1 MFRLRLNPTT
11 AKRLKRFRR
20 TRRAWW
26 SFWLLGGIFVLSL
39 GVDFLANDKP
49 LVVSYDGKLYF
60 PVFRYFPEDTFTGS
74 GRRTRPDYKEIAR
87 SEAFAG
93 SWRNWM
99 LFPPIPF
106 GPAEKISPDAVEAP
120 DRVLVTVEKRPR
132 VASLNVDAAGKI
144 VQSLGAA
151 VFFGGGTDAEV
162 AGRPLREAYP
172 YGDEVAEAI
181 AGRMANREMPEA
193 AFPAGVPGVEIAFSA
208 FRPRS
213 RPPTSVRVGLRD
225 RVEGPEARVERFA
238 FGPGGE
244 MESASAA
251 AFWERIPEADR
262 ERLRSAVRERFEVS
276 QDTPVAPLAFAMPDG
291 NYQAKLERETVFFPF
306 RPVKHHPMGIDS
318 SGRDVFVQILYATRV
333 SLLFGIA
340 LVVGTEIL
348 GVVVGAVQGYFGGRL
363 DMFGQR
369 FIEIWES
376 LPFLYV
382 MMLLGSVFGRGF
394 FVLLVAYGI
403 FNWVGISY
411 YIRGEFLK
419 LRKLPFVESARVM
432 GIPRWKIM
440 FRHILPNALVPLI
453 TFFPFSLVGAI
464 GSLAALDFLGFGL
477 PPGTPSWGQLLS
489 QGQEFPYAWWLILY
503 PTLALFVVILLGV
516 FVGEGV
522 RNAFDP
528 RSHSK
533 LQ

>member
-11 AKRLKRFRR
+11 QKRLQRFRK

-26 SFWLLGGIFVLSL
+26 SFWILAVLFALSL
-39 GVDFLANDKP
+39 GVDFIANDKP
-49 LVVSYDGKLYF
+49 LLVSYDGKFFLPIF
-60 PVFRYFPEDTFTGS
+60 HYFPEDTFTGS
-74 GRRTRPDYKEIAR
+74 GQMTRPDYKKIAA
-87 SEAFAG
+87 SEAFAK

-99 LFPPIPF
+99 IFPPIRF
-106 GPAEKISPDAVEAP
+106 GPSEKISPDAVETP
-120 DRVLVTVEKRPR
+120 DRVLVRVTKRPR
-132 VASLNVDAAGKI
+132 VASLNVDGQGKI
-144 VQSLGAA
+144 IQSLGGG
-151 VFFGGGTDAEV
+151 VFFGAVPDASLPGK
-162 AGRPLREAYP
+162 ALDAAFP
-172 YGDEVAEAI
+172 YGDGVRKAI
-181 AGRMANREMPEA
+181 EGRMANQEMPEA
-193 AFPAGVPGVEIAFSA
+193 AFPSGVNGVEIAFTA

-213 RPPTSVRVGLRD
+213 RPPVSVRLTLRD
-225 RVEGPEARVERFA
+225 AATAGEGDLRKFFFDSQGALEN
-238 FGPGGE
+238 
-244 MESASAA
+244 SSD
-251 AFWERIPEADR
+251 FWRAIPEA
-262 ERLRSAVRERFEVS
+262 ERTRIAAAAQKRYAVS
-276 QDTPVAPLAFAMPDG
+276 LDTPVEPVSFTLADG
-291 NYQAKLERETVFFPF
+291 NYQATFERETVFFPF
-306 RPVKHHPMGIDS
+306 RPVRHHPLGIDS
-318 SGRDVFVQILYATRV
+318 SGRDVLVQVLHATRV
-333 SLLFGIA
+333 SLLFGIF
-340 LVVGTEIL
+340 LVVSTEL
-348 GVVVGAVQGYFGGRL
+348 FGVAVGAIQGYFGGRV

-394 FVLLVAYGI
+394 LVLLIGYGI

-432 GIPRWKIM
+432 GIGRWQII
-440 FRHILPNALVPLI
+440 FRHVMPNALVPLI

-464 GSLAALDFLGFGL
+464 SSLAALDFLGFGL
-477 PPGTPSWGQLLS
+477 PPGTPSWGGLLA
-489 QGQEFPYAWWLILY
+489 QGQEFPWAWWLILY
-503 PTLALFVVILLGV
+503 PALALFLIGLLGV